1 MSQYKEL
8 ITALVEDVSQGELG
22 AANKSFKTL
31 MASKLVEGLNEH
43 AIGVQQT
50 ISETY
55 PDIFD
60 QPVDVEA
67 ATEVD
72 PQIEEYPVDSEDDPV
87 ETEQGKENTDAHYLK
102 GEDEAVYEQVVYEE
116 QEDDLEEEEEEL
128 EESPFAG
135 AAAAA
140 KAAGKTEFEFPE
152 GSGKMHP
159 VTMDDE
165 TADEINAG

>member
-8 ITALVEDVSQGELG
+8 ITTLVEDVAQGELG

-43 AIGVQQT
+43 AISVQQT

-60 QPVDVEA
+60 QPVDAEV

-72 PQIEEYPVDSEDDPV
+72 PQIEEYPVDSEDDPI
-87 ETEQGKENTDAHYLK
+87 ETEQGKDNTDAHYLK
-102 GEDEAVYEQVVYEE
+102 GEDEAVYEQVVVDGGSM
-116 QEDDLEEEEEEL
+116 DDDPFTDVTEEEEEEEMEEEAKPDFADIDGDGNKKETARQAAKDA
-128 EESPFAG
+128 EESD
-135 AAAAA
+135 
-140 KAAGKTEFEFPE
+140 
-152 GSGKMHP
+152 S
-159 VTMDDE
+159 
-165 TADEINAG
+165 